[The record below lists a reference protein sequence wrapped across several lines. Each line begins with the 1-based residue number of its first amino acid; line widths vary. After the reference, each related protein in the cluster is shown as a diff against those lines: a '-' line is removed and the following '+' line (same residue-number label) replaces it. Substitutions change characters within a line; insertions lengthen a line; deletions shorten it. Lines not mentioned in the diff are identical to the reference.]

1 MKEYAYGI
9 VRYNTKTNERIV
21 VKDSCS
27 KDAFKR
33 LAKRARDRFENFSY
47 NSSNDSFVAGNLL
60 FKYEWFPQLYFS
72 MN

>member
-1 MKEYAYGI
+1 MIYTYGI

-33 LAKRARDRFENFSY
+33 LAKRASVRFKNFAY
-47 NSSNDSFVAGNLL
+47 NSDNNSFVAGNLI
-60 FKYEWFPQLYFS
+60 FKYEWYPD
-72 MN
+72 MNFNLN